1 MARRLT
7 TFSKFLITLLI
18 VAAIA
23 FAGRYILFETEFGR
37 NLVNTSN
44 EGEDY
49 EKKMNTNMMIVSSKL
64 EL

>member
-23 FAGRYILFETEFGR
+23 FAGRYILNETEFGR
-37 NLVNTSN
+37 NLLAINLSM
-44 EGEDY
+44 
-49 EKKMNTNMMIVSSKL
+49 KMTT
-64 EL
+64 